1 MRQTHIFVFC
11 RFALQY
17 RRREGENAMKSK
29 KQEKRYLA
37 LDYYE
42 WKELVNG
49 INQYRKQVIDE
60 GGYVDFI
67 NEILLKLINAPTKK
81 IRIMED
87 SK

>member
-1 MRQTHIFVFC
+1 
-11 RFALQY
+11 
-17 RRREGENAMKSK
+17 MKSK

>member
-1 MRQTHIFVFC
+1 
-11 RFALQY
+11 
-17 RRREGENAMKSK
+17 MKYK

-49 INQYRKQVIDE
+49 INEYRKQVIDE

-67 NEILLKLINAPTKK
+67 GRPPFPVVGAVIDRPQRAEIYRLHHEEETQDENKK
-81 IRIMED
+81 EGQQLD
-87 SK
+87 SLA

>member
-1 MRQTHIFVFC
+1 MR
-11 RFALQY
+11 Y
-17 RRREGENAMKSK
+17 K

-42 WKELVNG
+42 WKELVNV
-49 INQYRKQVIDE
+49 INEYRKLVIDE

-67 NEILLKLINAPTKK
+67 NEILLKLIEAPTKK
-81 IRIMED
+81 IKVMEG